1 LRQFDAVPNPSKSSA
16 QIAPNLVV
24 LQSHLLDGLD
34 SVSVAPAVRDAARLL
49 TVFEIAVEIAGEPLT
64 LAIPE
69 LFAIERATLPRPT
82 ASLAAHEDEIR
93 RALDRLFTGF

>member
-1 LRQFDAVPNPSKSSA
+1 MRQFDAVPNPSKSSA
-16 QIAPNLVV
+16 QIAPYLVV

-34 SVSVAPAVRDAARLL
+34 SVIVAPAVRDAARLL
-49 TVFEIAVEIAGEPLT
+49 TVFEIAVEIAGD

-69 LFAIERATLPRPT
+69 LFAIERAPLPRPT

>member
-16 QIAPNLVV
+16 QIAPYLVV

-34 SVSVAPAVRDAARLL
+34 SVIVAPAVRDAARLL
-49 TVFEIAVEIAGEPLT
+49 TVFEIAVEIAGD